1 MMTMTNRIL
10 AALTVL
16 VLLIFAFYGGMRW
29 EKRQIAPVLAA
40 WRQQADNASP
50 LVRQWRMQYEACVKS
65 KGEEPRVMGLRI
77 GPNTPV
83 TSRIE
88 GNTFT
93 K

>member
-1 MMTMTNRIL
+1 MTNRIL
-10 AALTVL
+10 TALTVL

-29 EKRQIAPVLAA
+29 EKRDIAPVLAA

-50 LVRQWRMQYEACVKS
+50 LVRQWRMQYEACQQD
-65 KGEEPRVMGLRI
+65 RAMGLI
-77 GPNTPV
+77 IPKGMAKGMA

-88 GNTFT
+88 GNTFS